1 MASELYIMNPVKKRR
16 KKAAKRSP
24 KRSVKRASAK
34 TRRTPTLRQSPISA
48 KKRVVRR
55 KAKRASGFFS
65 QKRKRRS
72 SKSGGIMRGLNFKNF
87 AGQLQTGAI
96 NGAGAFTT
104 DIVLGF
110 VRPMLPQVMG
120 FGPMRHVT
128 RVALGLLLSNLVG
141 KLSPRFGNAI
151 AIGTATVAGF
161 DFVKEF
167 VGPMLPP
174 GIVLGEYTEQMG
186 EYVDQMGYINPAQV
200 QGMGETPAYNNESS
214 YYAGGG

>member
-1 MASELYIMNPVKKRR
+1 MASELYIMNPKQKKATKAKKASPRKKKRKVKRGMPAAALAGLRAFQAARGAPRKKRR
-16 KKAAKRSP
+16 AATVKKS
-24 KRSVKRASAK
+24 
-34 TRRTPTLRQSPISA
+34 
-48 KKRVVRR
+48 VRR
-55 KAKRASGFFS
+55 RGK
-65 QKRKRRS
+65 
-72 SKSGGIMRGLNFKNF
+72 KSGGIMRGLNFKNF

-151 AIGTATVAGF
+151 AIGTATVAGY
-161 DFVKEF
+161 DFVREF

-186 EYVDQMGYINPAQV
+186 EYVDQLGYINPAQV